1 MGDLM
6 LITMAAGTVMSTVI
20 NSTKGVEDSCN
31 NWQKSLD
38 QYKDTK
44 KSWDSVLQKQGKID
58 DEITEYTQKLATLQ
72 NNFKMA
78 NKISEKAFI
87 LKRNQIIITMAVS
100 IFSII
105 IILLLRKFNVYKNIW
120 NLITGKNK

>member
-6 LITMAAGTVMSTVI
+6 LITMGAGTVMSTVI
-20 NSTKGVEDSCN
+20 NSTKGVEDSCD

-38 QYKDTK
+38 QYNDTK
-44 KSWDSVLQKQGKID
+44 QSWDKVLQKQGKID
-58 DEITEYTQKLATLQ
+58 DEIKDYTQKLATLQ

-78 NKISEKAFI
+78 NKLSEKNFI
-87 LKRNQIIITMAVS
+87 AKRNQIIITMAVS

-120 NLITGKNK
+120 NLITGKK